1 MEQNNSENTLLFS
14 IRKLQ
19 SSFPKIKIS
28 EPVEAYNF
36 IKDFYGEDIEVY
48 ESAFILLLD
57 RSNNTI
63 GYAKISQGGIVG
75 TIIDTK
81 IIAKYVVDSLASGI
95 VMAHNHPSG
104 NLQPSKDDIYITK
117 HVKEALKYFDC
128 ELLDHLIITMD
139 GYTSIKKTGLI

>member
-1 MEQNNSENTLLFS
+1 M
-14 IRKLQ
+14 
-19 SSFPKIKIS
+19 
-28 EPVEAYNF
+28 
-36 IKDFYGEDIEVY
+36 
-48 ESAFILLLD
+48 LLD

-104 NLQPSKDDIYITK
+104 NLQPSKEDIQISK

-128 ELLDHLIITMD
+128 ELLDHLIITMS